1 MKTITKAELSAKL
14 GLPWVTIVNVLEP
27 EAYKKIHVK
36 GSISLPRR
44 ELEAGKWQE
53 LDFTKEIVVY
63 CSSYDCNASREA
75 AKLLES
81 KGMDVSAY
89 EGGIK
94 EWAEAG
100 LPTEGSMSPKEYLQ
114 ERYGVQ
120 KRMEA

>member
-1 MKTITKAELSAKL
+1 MKTITRDELSAKL
-14 GLPWVTIVNVLEP
+14 GSPRVTIVNVLEP
-27 EAYKKIHVK
+27 EAYKKIHIK

-53 LDFTKEIVVY
+53 LDFDREIVVY

-75 AKLLES
+75 AKLLEL

-89 EGGIK
+89 EGGIR

-100 LPTEGSMSPKEYLQ
+100 LPTEGSMSSRDYLRQ
-114 ERYGVQ
+114 KYGAQ
-120 KRMEA
+120 KPMEA